1 MKPRG
6 DLQRAQ
12 RAPRSLL
19 APLLAAAALSGCS
32 WSDKVAMLAVP
43 AEVDAEALTDAQLRE
58 KTFASRCVMF
68 LAVDADDGLALV
80 PHFRV
85 RHSTTSSY
93 LPRQA
98 SMSSPLHVSSW
109 LIVDRRTLA
118 RPGLCLV
125 LRAEPGAPWRK
136 MPLPAATL
144 RSAAATGRL
153 LLPHLD
159 TLAALE

>member
-1 MKPRG
+1 MPTT
-6 DLQRAQ
+6 QRTAC
-12 RAPRSLL
+12 R
-19 APLLAAAALSGCS
+19 LAASVAALSLTGGCS

-43 AEVDAEALTDAQLRE
+43 AEVDAEALTDAQLRDQ
-58 KTFASRCVMF
+58 TFASRCVMF

-85 RHSTTSSY
+85 RHSTSSSY

-153 LLPHLD
+153 PLPNLD

>member
-1 MKPRG
+1 MNPCG
-6 DLQRAQ
+6 DVPPAR
-12 RAPRSLL
+12 RAPRAAMTL
-19 APLLAAAALSGCS
+19 LLAAAASSGCS

-58 KTFASRCVMF
+58 QTHTSRCVMF
-68 LAVDADDGLALV
+68 LAVEAGDGLALV

-93 LPRQA
+93 LPQEA

-109 LIVDRRTLA
+109 LIVDRSTLS

-125 LRAEPGAPWRK
+125 VRARPDAPWRK

-144 RSAAATGRL
+144 RAAEATGRL
-153 LLPHLD
+153 PLPYLD

>member
-1 MKPRG
+1 M
-6 DLQRAQ
+6 LTTQRTAC
-12 RAPRSLL
+12 R
-19 APLLAAAALSGCS
+19 LAASVAALSLTGGCS

-43 AEVDAEALTDAQLRE
+43 AEVDAEALTDAQLRDQ
-58 KTFASRCVMF
+58 TFASRCVMF

-85 RHSTTSSY
+85 RHSTSSSY

-125 LRAEPGAPWRK
+125 LRAEPGEPWRK

-144 RSAAATGRL
+144 RQAAATGRL
-153 LLPHLD
+153 PLPHLD